1 MWWFHRISHVSSR
14 CHLDSPQNTSVSV
27 SPTGDGL
34 PVTLTC
40 SSDANPPVHTYAWYR
55 GEACLP
61 SADKSSHPAR
71 RSKAVPAGRGR
82 TLSTATAEDYGE
94 HCCVATNRHGSQTD
108 TVTIRSPRSM
118 LVHKKKNSNFNV
130 TINRQRFGIC
140 WFWKSSNYQPCL
152 WFIYGLIMTLL
163 FLSATAITPS
173 DSSESRLL
181 PIGLGV
187 GFLLVVVVVAVC
199 FITRWVRH
207 LILSLSAHVQYFSLV
222 ISLFLQ
228 EEEDIETKLVCPRWD
243 KRSGTLRGCSE
254 KWGLQKQPPEKQT
267 IYFVAFFPKIILCV
281 TALKNFFFFPRNS
294 N

>member
-1 MWWFHRISHVSSR
+1 MDF
-14 CHLDSPQNTSVSV
+14 LSPWPAAVTQTRLCILTPGTGARHACRLRTRA
-27 SPTGDGL
+27 PTQPDGPRL
-34 PVTLTC
+34 CLQ
-40 SSDANPPVHTYAWYR
+40 
-55 GEACLP
+55 GEAGP
-61 SADKSSHPAR
+61 SARPLL
-71 RSKAVPAGRGR
+71 R
-82 TLSTATAEDYGE
+82 TTGSTAAWL
-94 HCCVATNRHGSQTD
+94 RTD
-108 TVTIRSPRSM
+108 TDLRLTLWLYEVLEVCWCT
-118 LVHKKKNSNFNV
+118 KKKPSNFNV

-181 PIGLGV
+181 PIGLGI

-228 EEEDIETKLVCPRWD
+228 EEEDIKTKLVCPRWD

-281 TALKNFFFFPRNS
+281 TALKNLFFFSPETAIKQKG
-294 N
+294 